1 MKSLAIVG
9 GGPAA
14 LMVYKR
20 LIDAGTKDFSVD
32 IFEATKILGS
42 GMPYSQLGAGL
53 EHVTNV
59 SSDELPNL
67 LKPLTDWV
75 KALPDSTLQEFGI
88 ERERFHEK
96 RVLPRLLFGKFLSA
110 QFHEAI
116 GRGEQLGVNT
126 QVHYETPVIDIE
138 GSDVAGKVRIKT
150 DDGKAM
156 DFDSAIICSGHNWVG
171 KREGEVDGY
180 FDSPYPPAKL
190 CREFDHDVIVRGSS
204 LTAFDA
210 IRTIARHNGRFEKIA
225 DKLVFQVNEKTKN
238 FRVIM
243 HSRHGLLPAVR
254 VHMEE
259 PHVAGS
265 PLIDDQ
271 KIADNIHQNEGFLQL
286 DFLFEEGFK
295 LPLKDS
301 DPKFYEQIKDMNI
314 ETFVASMMSHR
325 EAHDPFTLLRKEY
338 DEAKKS
344 IREEKP
350 VYWKEMLSALS
361 FAMNY
366 PAKYLSAEDMMRL
379 QKTLMPLIS
388 VVIAFAPQ
396 ESCEELMALN
406 DAGRL
411 EIIADGDSSE
421 VEILDGKI
429 IYSYQDEKGNQ
440 EKVECKTFI
449 DCIGQKHLSID
460 AFPFQRLVE
469 EGKVSPAR
477 LKFRS
482 QESAKKLLVN
492 DGKNIESAG
501 DDFFLRVPGLAISDN
516 FQVVDQK
523 GHASES
529 IYLMAVPYMGGFN
542 PDYSGL
548 DFCEHASEL
557 IVGNILNPNN

>member
-1 MKSLAIVG
+1 
-9 GGPAA
+9 
-14 LMVYKR
+14 MVYKR
-20 LIDAGTKDFSVD
+20 LIDAGAKDFSVD
-32 IFEATKILGS
+32 IFEATKNLGS
-42 GMPYSQLGAGL
+42 GMPYSHLGAGL

-59 SSDELPNL
+59 SSDELPDL
-67 LKPLTDWV
+67 LKPLAEWV
-75 KALPDSTLQEFGI
+75 KALPVATLDQFGI
-88 ERERFHEK
+88 EREDFHEK
-96 RVLPRLLFGKFLSA
+96 KVLPRLLFGQYLSA
-110 QFHEAI
+110 QFHDAI
-116 GRGEQLGVNT
+116 NKGNQLGVNT
-126 QVHYETPVIDIE
+126 QVHYETAVIDIE
-138 GSDVAGKVRIKT
+138 GNNGAGKVRIKK
-150 DDGKAM
+150 DDGQSIEY
-156 DFDSAIICSGHNWVG
+156 DFAIICSGHNWVG

-190 CREFDHDVIVRGSS
+190 SRQFNHDVIVRGSS

-210 IRTIARHNGRFEKIA
+210 IRTIARHNGHFEKIA
-225 DKLVFQVNEKTKN
+225 DRLVFQVDEETKD

-243 HSRHGLLPAVR
+243 HSRHGMLPAVR
-254 VHMEE
+254 VHMDE
-259 PHVAGS
+259 PHAAGS
-265 PLIDDQ
+265 PLIDDE
-271 KIADNIHQNEGFLQL
+271 KIAENIQENGGFLQL
-286 DFLFEEGFK
+286 DFLFEHGFK
-295 LPLKDS
+295 LPLKES
-301 DPKFYEQIKDMNI
+301 DPKFYEQIKDMNM
-314 ETFVASMMSHR
+314 EAFVESMMSHR
-325 EAHDPFTLLRKEY
+325 ESHDPFDLFRKEY

-366 PAKYLSAEDMMRL
+366 PAKYLSAEDMLRL

-411 EIIADGDSSE
+411 EIVADGDSSE

-429 IYSYQDEKGNQ
+429 IYSYQDENGNQ

-460 AFPFQRLVE
+460 AFPFQHLVE

-482 QESAKKLLVN
+482 SESAKKLLVN
-492 DGKNIESAG
+492 DGKNIEGAG
-501 DDFFLRVPGLAISDN
+501 DDYYLRVPGLKISDN
-516 FQVVDQK
+516 FQVVDHA

-557 IVGNILNPNN
+557 IVGNILKPNN